1 MAKWL
6 SGSLNSLTEIC
17 GTGQGNPMV
26 FYNFTSKIRISSLP
40 YHSLCFCS
48 SASEVPCVGYSCAWT
63 GRLLSDSSSMRLRS
77 NCSLCL
83 SLGTLHT
90 AQVQGNRSR
99 APDHTRPPAGLS
111 SALLQITW
119 SPSILAKL
127 LTLQNM
133 SDLRPSSTNSHLIIN
148 FLNDNLSLYYTF
160 STLPSSL
167 SGPFLIF
174 IDF

>member
-1 MAKWL
+1 
-6 SGSLNSLTEIC
+6 
-17 GTGQGNPMV
+17 MV

-63 GRLLSDSSSMRLRS
+63 GRLLSDSSSTRS

-90 AQVQGNRSR
+90 ATPRNPGYTHRCRETEVELLTTQGHQQGS
-99 APDHTRPPAGLS
+99 P
-111 SALLQITW
+111 LLQITW

-148 FLNDNLSLYYTF
+148 SLNDNLSLYYTF

-174 IDF
+174 IDFFKKSVRSRSKPSL